1 MNCLKAEEQFS
12 AYVEDELDYPAIKA
26 FERHIAG
33 CESCHHE
40 FTLFRESINLL
51 HQLPPIEP
59 SAHFDAALRMRLAN
73 TQAKPI
79 SPLWRRA
86 FRAVPIRPVWA
97 LSGFAMIVLVVL
109 VGIYFYLNPFVQS
122 SRVEVAL
129 ETNNPTVIRRY
140 VLPDELGRQERPPLA
155 VPHLNTQRPTKL
167 PVFDETEVREEQQPR
182 RIERNYIL
190 QTVSYTDAPT
200 GGGL

>member
-26 FERHIAG
+26 FERHIAS
-33 CESCHHE
+33 CESCHYE

-51 HQLPPIEP
+51 HQLPSIEP
-59 SAHFDAALRMRLAN
+59 SAHFDAALRIRLAN
-73 TQAKPI
+73 TQVKPI
-79 SPLWRRA
+79 SSLWHRA

-109 VGIYFYLNPFVQS
+109 VGIYFYPNAFVQS
-122 SRVEVAL
+122 SRVEVAS

-140 VLPDELGRQERPPLA
+140 VLPDELGRQEKLPLA
-155 VPHLNTQRPTKL
+155 VPHLNGQRSVNVPA
-167 PVFDETEVREEQQPR
+167 FDGTAVREEQQPR